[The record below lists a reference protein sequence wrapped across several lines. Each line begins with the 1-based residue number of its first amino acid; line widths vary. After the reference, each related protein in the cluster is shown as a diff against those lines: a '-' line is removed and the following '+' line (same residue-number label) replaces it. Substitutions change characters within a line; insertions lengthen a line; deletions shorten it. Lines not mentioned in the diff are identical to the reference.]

1 MLRKLLLWGSEN
13 AFFSNRIA
21 HLGFVRRAV
30 RRFMPG
36 ETSAEAIEEVV
47 RLSTSRIRSV
57 LALLGENVTEADE
70 ADEVTRH
77 YEGVLKEIAARDLDA
92 EISVKPTQLGID
104 IGSDLVAANLERIL
118 TIAEKHGQFVWI
130 DMEGSGY
137 VDRTL
142 HLYRVARSRHMNT
155 GICLQS
161 YLRRTAGDLAALL
174 PIKPSI
180 RLVKG
185 AYAESAEVAFPR
197 KRDVDQN
204 YLQLARTLLD
214 EIRGGVVRGGV
225 VRGGVVRA
233 AFATHDERLMGRIQ
247 EEAAQ
252 RGMTPGDL
260 EFQMLYGIGTTKQKE
275 LAAQGHRVQVHIS
288 YGTAWFPW
296 YMRRLA
302 ERPANL
308 WFVMRK
314 TVSR

>member
-13 AFFSNRIA
+13 DFFSDHVAR
-21 HLGFVRRAV
+21 LRFVRRAV

-47 RLSTSRIRSV
+47 RLSVSRIRSV

-70 ADEVTRH
+70 ADDVTRH
-77 YEGVLKEIAARDLDA
+77 YEAVLKEIGARDLDA

-104 IGSDLVAANLERIL
+104 IGEDVVAANLERIL
-118 TIAEKHGQFVWI
+118 STAKEHGHFVWI
-130 DMEGSGY
+130 DMEGSDY

-142 HLYRVARSRHMNT
+142 DLYRAARSRHTDT
-155 GICLQS
+155 GVCLQA
-161 YLRRTAGDLAALL
+161 YLYRTAEDLAALL
-174 PIKPSI
+174 PINPSV

-185 AYAESAEVAFPR
+185 AYAESTKVAFPR
-197 KRDVDQN
+197 KRDVDQS
-204 YLQLARTLLD
+204 YLQLAQTLLD
-214 EIRGGVVRGGV
+214 EIGSGG
-225 VRGGVVRA
+225 VRA
-233 AFATHDERLMGRIQ
+233 AFATHDGALIGRIQ
-247 EEAAQ
+247 EEATQ
-252 RGMTPGDL
+252 RGMTPGDV
-260 EFQMLYGIGTTKQKE
+260 EFQMLYGIGTTSQEK
-275 LAAQGHRVQVHIS
+275 LAAQGHEVRVHIS

-314 TVSR
+314 MMSR

>member
-13 AFFSNRIA
+13 DFFSDRVA
-21 HLGFVRRAV
+21 RLGFVRRAV

-47 RLSTSRIRSV
+47 RLSVSRIRSV

-70 ADEVTRH
+70 ADDVTRH
-77 YEGVLKEIAARDLDA
+77 YEAVLKEIGARDLDA

-104 IGSDLVAANLERIL
+104 IGEDVVAANLERIL
-118 TIAEKHGQFVWI
+118 TTAKEHGHFVWI
-130 DMEGSGY
+130 DMEGSDY

-142 HLYRVARSRHMNT
+142 DLYRAARSRHTDT
-155 GICLQS
+155 GVCLQA
-161 YLRRTAGDLAALL
+161 YLYRTAEDLAALL
-174 PIKPSI
+174 PINPSV

-185 AYAESAEVAFPR
+185 AYAESTKMAFPR

-204 YLQLARTLLD
+204 YLQLAQTLLD
-214 EIRGGVVRGGV
+214 EIGSGG
-225 VRGGVVRA
+225 VRA
-233 AFATHDERLMGRIQ
+233 AFATHDGALIRRIQ
-247 EEAAQ
+247 EEATQ
-252 RGMTPGDL
+252 RGMTPGDV
-260 EFQMLYGIGTTKQKE
+260 EFQMLYGIGTTSQEK
-275 LAAQGHRVQVHIS
+275 LVAQGHEVRVHIS

-314 TVSR
+314 MISR

>member
-13 AFFSNRIA
+13 DFFSDHVAR
-21 HLGFVRRAV
+21 LRFVRRAV

-47 RLSTSRIRSV
+47 SLSVSRIRSV

-70 ADEVTRH
+70 ADDVTRH
-77 YEGVLKEIAARDLDA
+77 YEAVLKEIGARDLDA

-104 IGSDLVAANLERIL
+104 IGEDVVAANLERIL
-118 TIAEKHGQFVWI
+118 TTAKEHGHFVWI
-130 DMEGSGY
+130 DMEGSDY

-142 HLYRVARSRHMNT
+142 DLYRAARSRHTDT
-155 GICLQS
+155 GVCLQA
-161 YLRRTAGDLAALL
+161 YLYRTAEDLAALL
-174 PIKPSI
+174 PINPSV

-185 AYAESAEVAFPR
+185 AYAESTKVAFPR
-197 KRDVDQN
+197 KRDVDRN
-204 YLQLARTLLD
+204 YLQLAQTLLD
-214 EIRGGVVRGGV
+214 EIGSGG
-225 VRGGVVRA
+225 VRA
-233 AFATHDERLMGRIQ
+233 AFATHDGALIRRIQ
-247 EEAAQ
+247 EEATQ
-252 RGMTPGDL
+252 RGMTPGDV
-260 EFQMLYGIGTTKQKE
+260 EFQMLYGIGTTSQEK
-275 LAAQGHRVQVHIS
+275 LAAQGHEVRVHIS

-314 TVSR
+314 MISR

>member
-1 MLRKLLLWGSEN
+1 
-13 AFFSNRIA
+13 
-21 HLGFVRRAV
+21 
-30 RRFMPG
+30 
-36 ETSAEAIEEVV
+36 VV

-214 EIRGGVVRGGV
+214 EIRGGVVR
-225 VRGGVVRA
+225 A

>member
-21 HLGFVRRAV
+21 RLGFVRRAV

-36 ETSAEAIEEVV
+36 ETSAEAIEEAV

-70 ADEVTRH
+70 ADGVTRH
-77 YEGVLKEIAARDLDA
+77 YEGVLREISARDLDA

-118 TIAEKHGQFVWI
+118 TIAEEHRQFVWI

-155 GICLQS
+155 GICLQA

-185 AYAESAEVAFPR
+185 AYAEAAEVAFPR

-214 EIRGGVVRGGV
+214 EVGGGE

-233 AFATHDERLMGRIQ
+233 AFATHDERLIGRIQ

-252 RGMTPGDL
+252 RGLTLGDL

-308 WFVMRK
+308 WFVIRK
-314 TVSR
+314 MVSR

>member
-36 ETSAEAIEEVV
+36 ETAAEAIEEVV

-70 ADEVTRH
+70 ADDVTRH

-118 TIAEKHGQFVWI
+118 TIAEEHGQFVWI

-142 HLYRVARSRHMNT
+142 DLYRVARSRHMNT
-155 GICLQS
+155 GICLQA

-174 PIKPSI
+174 PINPSI

-214 EIRGGVVRGGV
+214 EVHGGGVHGG
-225 VRGGVVRA
+225 GVRA
-233 AFATHDERLMGRIQ
+233 AFATHDERLIGRIQ

-252 RGMTPGDL
+252 RGMTLGDL

-314 TVSR
+314 MVSR

>member
-13 AFFSNRIA
+13 DFFSDHVAR
-21 HLGFVRRAV
+21 LGFVRRAV

-47 RLSTSRIRSV
+47 RLSVSRIRSV

-70 ADEVTRH
+70 ADDVTRH
-77 YEGVLKEIAARDLDA
+77 YEAVLKEIGARDLDA

-104 IGSDLVAANLERIL
+104 IGEDVVAANLERIL
-118 TIAEKHGQFVWI
+118 TTAKEHGHFVWI
-130 DMEGSGY
+130 DMEGSDY

-142 HLYRVARSRHMNT
+142 DLYRAARSRHTDT
-155 GICLQS
+155 GVCLQA
-161 YLRRTAGDLAALL
+161 YLYRTAEDLAALL
-174 PIKPSI
+174 PINPSV

-185 AYAESAEVAFPR
+185 AYAESTKVAFPR

-204 YLQLARTLLD
+204 YLQLAQTLLD
-214 EIRGGVVRGGV
+214 EIGSGG
-225 VRGGVVRA
+225 VRA
-233 AFATHDERLMGRIQ
+233 AFATHDGALIGRIQ
-247 EEAAQ
+247 EEATQ
-252 RGMTPGDL
+252 RGMAPGDV
-260 EFQMLYGIGTTKQKE
+260 EFQMLYGIGTTSQEK
-275 LAAQGHRVQVHIS
+275 LAAQGHEVRVHIS

-314 TVSR
+314 MISR

>member
-13 AFFSNRIA
+13 DLFSDHVAR
-21 HLGFVRRAV
+21 LGFVRRAV

-47 RLSTSRIRSV
+47 RLSVSRIRSV

-70 ADEVTRH
+70 ADDVTRH
-77 YEGVLKEIAARDLDA
+77 YEAVLKEIGARDLDA

-104 IGSDLVAANLERIL
+104 IGEDVVAANLERIL
-118 TIAEKHGQFVWI
+118 STAKEHGHFVWI
-130 DMEGSGY
+130 DMEGSDY

-142 HLYRVARSRHMNT
+142 DLYRAARSRHTDT
-155 GICLQS
+155 GVCLQA
-161 YLRRTAGDLAALL
+161 YLYRTAEDLAALL
-174 PIKPSI
+174 PINPSV

-185 AYAESAEVAFPR
+185 AYAESTKVAFPR

-204 YLQLARTLLD
+204 YLQLAQTLLD
-214 EIRGGVVRGGV
+214 EIGSGG
-225 VRGGVVRA
+225 VRA
-233 AFATHDERLMGRIQ
+233 AFATHDGALIRRIQ
-247 EEAAQ
+247 EEATQ
-252 RGMTPGDL
+252 RGMTPGDV
-260 EFQMLYGIGTTKQKE
+260 EFQMLYGIGTTSQEK
-275 LAAQGHRVQVHIS
+275 LAAQGHEVRVHIS

-314 TVSR
+314 MMSR

>member
-1 MLRKLLLWGSEN
+1 MLRKLLLWGSESV
-13 AFFSNRIA
+13 FFSNRVA
-21 HLGFVRRAV
+21 RLGFVRRAV

-36 ETSAEAIEEVV
+36 ETSAEAIEEAV
-47 RLSTSRIRSV
+47 RLRASRIRSV
-57 LALLGENVTEADE
+57 LALLGENVTDADE
-70 ADEVTRH
+70 AEEVTRH
-77 YEGVLKEIAARDLDA
+77 YEGVLKEIAARQLDA

-104 IGSDLVAANLERIL
+104 IGSDVVATNLERIL
-118 TIAEKHGQFVWI
+118 TTAEERGHFVWI

-142 HLYRVARSRHMNT
+142 DLYRAARSRHRDT
-155 GICLQS
+155 GVCLQA
-161 YLRRTAGDLAALL
+161 YLYRTAGDLAALL
-174 PIKPSI
+174 PINPSI

-204 YLQLARTLLD
+204 YLQLAQTLLD
-214 EIRGGVVRGGV
+214 EVGSGG
-225 VRGGVVRA
+225 VRA
-233 AFATHDERLMGRIQ
+233 AFATHDEGLIRRIQ

-252 RGMTPGDL
+252 REMTLGDL
-260 EFQMLYGIGTTKQKE
+260 EFQMLFGIGTTKQKQ
-275 LAAQGHRVQVHIS
+275 LAAQGHKVGVHIS

-296 YMRRLA
+296 YVRRLA

-314 TVSR
+314 MVSR

>member
-13 AFFSNRIA
+13 DFFSDHVAR
-21 HLGFVRRAV
+21 LRFVRRAV

-47 RLSTSRIRSV
+47 RLSVSRIRSV

-70 ADEVTRH
+70 ADDVTRH
-77 YEGVLKEIAARDLDA
+77 YEAVLKEIGARDLDA

-104 IGSDLVAANLERIL
+104 IGEDVVAANLERIL
-118 TIAEKHGQFVWI
+118 STAREHGHFVWI
-130 DMEGSGY
+130 DMEGSDY

-142 HLYRVARSRHMNT
+142 DLYRAARSRHTDT
-155 GICLQS
+155 GVCLQA
-161 YLRRTAGDLAALL
+161 YLYRTAEDLAALL
-174 PIKPSI
+174 PINPSV

-185 AYAESAEVAFPR
+185 AYAESTKVAFPR

-204 YLQLARTLLD
+204 YLQLAQTLLD
-214 EIRGGVVRGGV
+214 EIGSGG
-225 VRGGVVRA
+225 VRA
-233 AFATHDERLMGRIQ
+233 AFATHDGALIRRIQ
-247 EEAAQ
+247 EEATQ
-252 RGMTPGDL
+252 RGMTPGDV
-260 EFQMLYGIGTTKQKE
+260 EFQMLYGIGTTSQEK
-275 LAAQGHRVQVHIS
+275 LAAQGHEVRVHIS

-314 TVSR
+314 MMSR

>member
-13 AFFSNRIA
+13 DFFSDHVAR
-21 HLGFVRRAV
+21 LRFVRRAV

-47 RLSTSRIRSV
+47 RLSVSRIRSV

-70 ADEVTRH
+70 ADDVTRH
-77 YEGVLKEIAARDLDA
+77 YEAVLKEIGARDLDA

-104 IGSDLVAANLERIL
+104 IGEDVVAANLERIL
-118 TIAEKHGQFVWI
+118 STAKEHGHFVWI
-130 DMEGSGY
+130 DMEGSDY

-142 HLYRVARSRHMNT
+142 DLYRAARSRHTDT
-155 GICLQS
+155 GVCLQA
-161 YLRRTAGDLAALL
+161 YLYRTAEDLAALL
-174 PIKPSI
+174 PINPSV

-185 AYAESAEVAFPR
+185 AYAESTKVAFPR

-204 YLQLARTLLD
+204 YLQLAQTLLD
-214 EIRGGVVRGGV
+214 EIGSGGG
-225 VRGGVVRA
+225 RA
-233 AFATHDERLMGRIQ
+233 AFATHDGALIRRIQ
-247 EEAAQ
+247 EEATQ
-252 RGMTPGDL
+252 RGMTPGDV
-260 EFQMLYGIGTTKQKE
+260 EFQMLYGIGTTSQEK
-275 LAAQGHRVQVHIS
+275 LAAQGHEVRVHIS

-314 TVSR
+314 MISR

>member
-13 AFFSNRIA
+13 DFFSDRVA
-21 HLGFVRRAV
+21 RLGFVRRAV

-47 RLSTSRIRSV
+47 RLSVSRIRSV

-70 ADEVTRH
+70 ADDVTRH
-77 YEGVLKEIAARDLDA
+77 YEAVLKEIGDRDVDA

-104 IGSDLVAANLERIL
+104 IGEDVVAANLERIL
-118 TIAEKHGQFVWI
+118 TTAKEHGHFVWI
-130 DMEGSGY
+130 DMEGSDY

-142 HLYRVARSRHMNT
+142 DLYRAARSRHTDT
-155 GICLQS
+155 GVCLQA
-161 YLRRTAGDLAALL
+161 YLYRTAEDLAALL
-174 PIKPSI
+174 PINPSV

-185 AYAESAEVAFPR
+185 AYAESTKVAFPR

-204 YLQLARTLLD
+204 YLQLAQTLLD
-214 EIRGGVVRGGV
+214 EIGSGG
-225 VRGGVVRA
+225 VRA
-233 AFATHDERLMGRIQ
+233 AFATHDGALIRRIQ

-252 RGMTPGDL
+252 RGMTPGDV
-260 EFQMLYGIGTTKQKE
+260 EFQMLYGIGTTSQEK
-275 LAAQGHRVQVHIS
+275 LAAQGHEVRVHIS
-288 YGTAWFPW
+288 YGIAWFPW

-314 TVSR
+314 MISR

>member
-13 AFFSNRIA
+13 DFFSDHVAR
-21 HLGFVRRAV
+21 LRFVRRAV

-47 RLSTSRIRSV
+47 RLSVSRIRSV

-70 ADEVTRH
+70 ADDVTRH
-77 YEGVLKEIAARDLDA
+77 YEAVLKEIGARDLDA

-104 IGSDLVAANLERIL
+104 IGEDVVAANLERIL
-118 TIAEKHGQFVWI
+118 STAKEHGHFVWI
-130 DMEGSGY
+130 DMEGSDY

-142 HLYRVARSRHMNT
+142 DLYRAARSRHTDT
-155 GICLQS
+155 GVCLQA
-161 YLRRTAGDLAALL
+161 YLYRTAEDLAALL
-174 PIKPSI
+174 PINPSV

-185 AYAESAEVAFPR
+185 AYAESTKVAFPR

-204 YLQLARTLLD
+204 YLQLAQTLLD
-214 EIRGGVVRGGV
+214 EIGSGGG
-225 VRGGVVRA
+225 RA
-233 AFATHDERLMGRIQ
+233 AFATHDGALIRRIQ
-247 EEAAQ
+247 EEATQ
-252 RGMTPGDL
+252 RGMTPGDV
-260 EFQMLYGIGTTKQKE
+260 EFQMLYGIGTTSQEK
-275 LAAQGHRVQVHIS
+275 LAAQGHEVRVHIS

-314 TVSR
+314 MMSR